1 MSYAF
6 YTKVQKVRPHSNA
19 DRLDVATVFGMD
31 TIVSKDTWQAGDY
44 CIYFANGGIISPEF
58 LKKNNMYRHSYL
70 NADENISGYFEDS
83 GRVKTMKLRGEM
95 SDGIIMRVSA
105 LDGLASEREIRDFVL
120 DAEIDKIGNYTL
132 AQKYIPKRK
141 GGSGTPGSS
150 SKKKKKNY
158 IPEHIDTSQ
167 LNYNLRRFAEP
178 CEVSLSYK
186 LHGTSARFAHIPWRK
201 YWWQFWKPKTKC
213 ISGSRRVEF
222 QNFDDPGFYGD
233 NSFRKYYHDKLAAVI
248 PVGYTLYFEIV
259 GWVNDTTPIMPVYNT
274 NKLDKALQKEFGPQ
288 MIFSYGCEQ
297 GQHKMFLYRVTHN
310 DRELS
315 PEEIFNFGEGYDIPV
330 VPFCVI
336 PTRPGW
342 HDWTQID
349 GVEELEAAINYQFQN
364 YYDRL
369 DDSHLLEGI
378 IVRRKNEMGTWEA
391 YKVKTNEFKIIDD
404 IENSGMK
411 PENVSQDVLEE
422 MS

>member
-1 MSYAF
+1 MAYAF
-6 YTKVQKVRPHSNA
+6 YTKVQRVRPHSNA

-31 TIVSKDTWQAGDY
+31 TIVSKDTWSEGDI

-58 LKKNNMYRHSYL
+58 LKRNNMYRHSNL
-70 NADENISGYFEDS
+70 NADESVSGYFEDN

-95 SDGIIMRVSA
+95 SDGVIMHVDSLRSIVTEKDIA
-105 LDGLASEREIRDFVL
+105 GFVI
-120 DAEIDKIGNYTL
+120 DEEIDKIGNFVL
-132 AQKYIPKRK
+132 AQKYLPKRK
-141 GGSGTPGSS
+141 GPSGARNA
-150 SKKKKKNY
+150 KKKAKQL

-167 LNYNLRRFAEP
+167 LNYNLRRFEGP

-201 YWWQFWKPKTKC
+201 HWWQIWRPKTKC

-222 QNFDDPGFYGD
+222 QSFNDPGFYGD
-233 NSFRKYYHDKLAAVI
+233 NEFRKYYHDKLAKVI

-259 GWVNDTTPIMPVYNT
+259 GWVNENTPIMPIYNT

-288 MIFSYGCEQ
+288 MVFAYGCKQ
-297 GQHKMFLYRVTHN
+297 GQHEMYLYRVTHN

-315 PEEIFNFGEGYDIPV
+315 PEEIFYFGEKYDLPV

-349 GVEELEAAINYQFQN
+349 GIEELENAIQHQFQN
-364 YYDRL
+364 YRDRL
-369 DDSHLLEGI
+369 DESHILEGI
-378 IVRRKNEMGTWEA
+378 IVRRRNELGTWEA
-391 YKVKTNEFKIIDD
+391 YKIKTNEFKIIDD

-411 PENVSQDVLEE
+411 PENISQDVLEE